1 MQGVG
6 CEVHSKI
13 LEGTPCTGL
22 VDYVGGAGEEGIM
35 VLPVAWS
42 VWLEKKFRPI
52 KL

>member
-13 LEGTPCTGL
+13 LEGTPGTGL
-22 VDYVGGAGEEGIM
+22 VDYVGGGGDEGITCGM
-35 VLPVAWS
+35 VRLVG
-42 VWLEKKFRPI
+42 KKFRI